1 MLRTLLLVLVC
12 AIAWCA
18 PVATA
23 RAAGRATTYK
33 NCTALNKVYKGGVA
47 KVGAKNIGGKTNY
60 KPFYNN
66 DLYKANSGSDRDKDG
81 IACER

>member
-1 MLRTLLLVLVC
+1 MKTVVSVMLLLCLLSVTPLLVH
-12 AIAWCA
+12 
-18 PVATA
+18 
-23 RAAGRATTYK
+23 AAERATTYK
-33 NCTALNKVYKGGVA
+33 NCTELNKVYKGGVA

-66 DLYKANSGSDRDKDG
+66 ELYKANSGSDRDKDG

>member
-1 MLRTLLLVLVC
+1 MKRIISITLLVSVLSS
-12 AIAWCA
+12 A
-18 PVATA
+18 PAVAVA
-23 RAAGRATTYK
+23 APRAVTYK
-33 NCTALNKVYKGGVA
+33 NCTELNKYYKGGVA
-47 KVGAKNIGGKTNY
+47 RVGATNIGGKTNY